1 MSWLIKMSIF
11 NNIPRKGLQLRLI
24 KKIISFKLKR
34 NTRLNLIL
42 LKLMNKMMLI
52 NLNKISK
59 ICNLLWQNKLKQD
72 KKIKTF
78 LLKYKFNNN
87 RIKSKIVSKI
97 KQISQNNKLIKS
109 SYKLKWHIKWWLI
122 QQINK
127 NQIIKWIKKLEIRKL
142 FKDLFKIL
150 ENYRLP

>member
-142 FKDLFKIL
+142 SKDLFKIL

>member
-78 LLKYKFNNN
+78 LLKYKFNSN